1 MTTCRASCSTGS
13 RGRSPSTANRT
24 TGAMPG
30 FASSLTDDQI
40 SQILTYVRS
49 SWGNNASAVAASVV
63 AAERAKPGTP
73 ADNYKNYPK

>member
-1 MTTCRASCSTGS
+1 
-13 RGRSPSTANRT
+13 
-24 TGAMPG
+24 MPG

-63 AAERAKPGTP
+63 AAERANPGTP

>member
-1 MTTCRASCSTGS
+1 VS
-13 RGRSPSTANRT
+13 RVVLYGLQGQATVNGQSYN
-24 TGAMPG
+24 GAMPG

-40 SQILTYVRS
+40 SQILTYVWS

-63 AAERAKPGTP
+63 AAERANPGTP